1 MKTEINV
8 FRRGKVVFHSIE
20 PKAMT
25 EPQVQSQLKEW
36 AVNTEHAFVQI
47 IYHKKQYGDKG
58 YNCGDA

>member
-25 EPQVQSQLKEW
+25 EPQVQSQLKAW
-36 AVNTEHAFVQI
+36 GVDTEHAFVQI
-47 IYHKKQYGDKG
+47 IYYKK
-58 YNCGDA
+58 